1 MKKSSGFTLIELVVV
16 IVILGILAAT
26 AAPKFMDLQKDARI
40 SALNGLMGALKNAN
54 SMVYSKAILAGQDTA
69 DEGDDVY
76 ICSNSE
82 SCAKGADGKIP
93 SNQIKLKYGH
103 PTADEY
109 GIVRALQDDIGEFG
123 TATDG
128 DWVYKIYS
136 ATEKAPKYILV
147 LPATFNGANA
157 SATPPE
163 CYVKYTA
170 PDSKDGAPKF
180 ELVKTGC

>member
-1 MKKSSGFTLIELVVV
+1 MKKNSGFTLIELVVV

-40 SALNGLMGALKNAN
+40 SALNGLMGAMKSAS

-109 GIVRALQDDIGEFG
+109 GIVQALQADMGAFG

-128 DWVYKIYS
+128 DWVYYK
-136 ATEKAPKYILV
+136 PKVDEGKPKTIQV
-147 LPATFNGANA
+147 LPEALNKG
-157 SATPPE
+157 STPE
-163 CYVKYTA
+163 KCYVEYTEA
-170 PDSKDGAPKF
+170 TKTENPKF
-180 ELVKTGC
+180 TLEKSGC

>member
-1 MKKSSGFTLIELVVV
+1 MKKNSGFTLIELVVV

-40 SALNGLMGALKNAN
+40 SALNGLMGAMKSAS

-82 SCAKGADGKIP
+82 SCAEIP

-103 PTADEY
+103 PTADGY
-109 GIVRALQDDIGEFG
+109 GIVRALQDDIGAFG

-128 DWVYKIYS
+128 DWVYKFYL
-136 ATEKAPKYILV
+136 ATAKEPKYILV

-157 SATPPE
+157 NATPQE